1 DAQGLTVT
9 AVLEQDRDAIYH
21 AVMQDPIVQARLT
34 LDDTWRMTDELI
46 KAEAEW
52 LPAWLG
58 GRSPALAGDSG
69 SETHRGSTDGHVQ
82 DIAAT
87 ALAWRHHGCDRA
99 HRSRLRRKRDRIA
112 RRVRSG
118 RGIRSIV
125 RTLRIALRPR
135 RDR

>member
-1 DAQGLTVT
+1 VT

-58 GRSPALAGDSG
+58 GGSPALTGD
-69 SETHRGSTDGHVQ
+69 
-82 DIAAT
+82 
-87 ALAWRHHGCDRA
+87 
-99 HRSRLRRKRDRIA
+99 
-112 RRVRSG
+112 
-118 RGIRSIV
+118 
-125 RTLRIALRPR
+125 
-135 RDR
+135 